1 MAAKKKKTSQT
12 VDLSKLVDLS
22 PAQVA
27 KLPKPRDG
35 FDAHVDGMLAFYD
48 AHKDALGTVMTG
60 VAEVR
65 ARLGAWQ
72 SLAAVEAS
80 AAKHLEMTQE
90 TRLLHSSVVWSALLD
105 IYGRGQ
111 QAAKRDPAIAAG
123 IAEFEKFMK
132 LGPRK
137 KPA

>member
-1 MAAKKKKTSQT
+1 MATKKPNKTQRA
-12 VDLSKLVDLS
+12 DLSKLVDLS
-22 PAQVA
+22 PEQVA
-27 KLPKPRDG
+27 RLPRPRDG
-35 FDAHVDGMLAFYD
+35 FESHVEGMLAFYE
-48 AHKDALGTVMTG
+48 ANKESLGLVKTP
-60 VAEVR
+60 ADEVR

-72 SLAAVEAS
+72 ALASVEAS

-90 TRLLHSSVVWSALLD
+90 TRMLHSSTVWSAMLD

-123 IAEFEKFMK
+123 IADFEKFMK
-132 LGPRK
+132 VGPRK